1 MDPSSSLLG
10 SSVNDFECFGRQTKI
25 ENWLQFSIFNFK
37 VSAENRKTKPCHRLQ
52 HCRKSNMDLIFLF
65 IVDRIKVKYK
75 LCFNILSK
83 GNKVQNFR
91 CVCHSSIQFLFKI
104 KSWKLIAIFYFL
116 KFVIRKNTKVPN
128 RTSSLGRS
136 ASPHALGEFILPQS
150 LPLSRYTSLER
161 RRKRE
166 IRIYRVVTFPNM
178 NDFSA
183 EYIKVL

>member
-37 VSAENRKTKPCHRLQ
+37 TSAENRKTKPCHRLQ

-104 KSWKLIAIFYFL
+104 KNWKLMSIFYFF

-128 RTSSLGRS
+128 RKYLTFFLLVEYWNITHIFTLILSKWGEKSNWAAIVLLRQCCSLWRG
-136 ASPHALGEFILPQS
+136 LVFL
-150 LPLSRYTSLER
+150 
-161 RRKRE
+161 
-166 IRIYRVVTFPNM
+166 
-178 NDFSA
+178 FSA
-183 EYIKVL
+183 EV

>member
-25 ENWLQFSIFNFK
+25 ENWLQFSIFNHK
-37 VSAENRKTKPCHRLQ
+37 TSAENRKTKPCHRLQ

-104 KSWKLIAIFYFL
+104 RNWKLIAIFHFL
-116 KFVIRKNTKVPN
+116 KFVIRKNTKVQN
-128 RTSSLGRS
+128 RKYLTFFFYLSFSNKLTSECVFRWVYYKILYVLSTEVVHVRKS
-136 ASPHALGEFILPQS
+136 DHAINTNFPLP
-150 LPLSRYTSLER
+150 PP
-161 RRKRE
+161 
-166 IRIYRVVTFPNM
+166 F
-178 NDFSA
+178 
-183 EYIKVL
+183 